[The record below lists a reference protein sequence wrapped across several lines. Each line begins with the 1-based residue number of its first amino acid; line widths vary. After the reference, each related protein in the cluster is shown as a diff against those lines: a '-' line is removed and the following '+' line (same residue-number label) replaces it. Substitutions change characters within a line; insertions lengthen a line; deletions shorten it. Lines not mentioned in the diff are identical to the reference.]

1 MPPFSRPVVT
11 LLHFVQGRDVLA
23 KARTGTGKTTAFLLP
38 TIERI
43 VAARA
48 NPTTPLHAISC
59 LVVSPTRELA
69 SQIAAEANALTTFQS
84 PPVTAHCFFG
94 GTSIAKD
101 QRRLEPRAKLDIMVA
116 TPGRLLDL
124 ITNMKGV
131 AERLSYL
138 QVRTRP
144 RGDSRPGRPA
154 ARYVSRR
161 C

>member
-1 MPPFSRPVVT
+1 M
-11 LLHFVQGRDVLA
+11 LA

-48 NPTTPLHAISC
+48 NPTTPAHAISA
-59 LVVSPTRELA
+59 LVISPTRELA

-84 PPVTAHCFFG
+84 PAVTAHCFYG
-94 GTSIAKD
+94 GTKISKD
-101 QRRLEPRAKLDIMVA
+101 ERRLEMRSKLDIMVA

-124 ITNMKGV
+124 IKNSKGV

-138 QVRTRP
+138 QVRPLAVCRAL
-144 RGDSRPGRPA
+144 RGP
-154 ARYVSRR
+154 
-161 C
+161 